1 MFRSASSETEKKRV
15 ILKMKHHENSL
26 KIKDMSR
33 RKFLMGSIAAGALA
47 LGGVLSGNRDL
58 LAESM
63 DRLGGSHWEV
73 TIDGKMVKKGT
84 GFSNEKE
91 ELIIPVENGTARIV
105 FEQGRIYMPDDNHI
119 CTKKICSL
127 MGAIS
132 KSGESITCLPNKLV
146 IRII

>member
-1 MFRSASSETEKKRV
+1 
-15 ILKMKHHENSL
+15 MKHHENSI

-33 RKFLMGSIAAGALA
+33 RKFLIGSVAAGALA
-47 LGGVLSGNRDL
+47 LGGVLSKNRDL

-63 DRLGGSHWEV
+63 DRLGGRRWEV
-73 TIDGKMVKKGT
+73 TVDGKIVKEGT
-84 GFSNEKE
+84 VSANEKE
-91 ELIIPVENGTARIV
+91 ELIIPVENGTGRII
-105 FEQGRIYMPDDNHI
+105 FEQGRIYMPDDNNI

-146 IRII
+146 IRIL